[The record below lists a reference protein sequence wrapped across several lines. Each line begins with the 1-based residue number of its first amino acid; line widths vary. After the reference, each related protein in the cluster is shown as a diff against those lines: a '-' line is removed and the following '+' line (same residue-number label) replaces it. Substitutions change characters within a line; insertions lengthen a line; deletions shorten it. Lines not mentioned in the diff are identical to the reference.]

1 MREPQI
7 RTEMFGRDRYVTVI
21 FELNEKTSE
30 YVSAWLIDPEDPEET
45 PEVER
50 ERLIARAR
58 ALLRQIAGSKSRSSR
73 PL

>member
-50 ERLIARAR
+50 EPLIARAR
-58 ALLRQIAGSKSRSSR
+58 ALLPQIAGSKSRSPR
-73 PL
+73 PP